1 MDKGQLK
8 MARLVKKSTL
18 LDDVKS
24 GAKYA
29 ADSAADLLTGVEEGA
44 IGLLGL
50 PGEIGNMFSPRSP
63 YEQMMGGAL
72 TSGNLR
78 RLLGGDAQTASPAQY
93 ESMGQAPKYR
103 TGVGETLGAIGEQ
116 VVPTM
121 APVGRVAAIPGLLKR
136 QIGEMVATGGAV
148 DAARTMYPGDPIAE
162 IAAGTAGSLAPEA
175 AKATVRGLL
184 RPSRA
189 EGGVDT
195 MRQNIS
201 QMEGVG
207 VTPTMGMA
215 TDKPSVQAAEG
226 LLRIAPGA
234 RTSMQRADDRFVD
247 EIDEQIRTRVQ
258 DLAPRSKGEDAGRVV
273 YDSIEQ
279 FLGDFK
285 NRSAALF
292 DEIPIDDAT
301 VTPATNTQRFFVAS
315 TTPTKGA
322 EKLSTAL
329 QPSQLKTLAG
339 AFAEDLADGK
349 TIPYSALK
357 QLRTTIGEKI
367 ADSHMLDD
375 MNSGQ
380 YKALYAAISRDMED
394 LARKT
399 DIASAQSETP
409 TSALAS
415 FKRANRF
422 YNAGATRIE
431 SRLDPVMRGRAGG
444 KPPTEDVFQRVK
456 AGVNRGGTNVRAIRR
471 SMKPEDWKAYQSAY
485 LEDISKATAANQS
498 VDATGFDP
506 NVFFRNYNNMSDGA
520 RSAMFGGQDGLQDA
534 LDDLSRVIEK
544 QRRAKEQMANPSRT
558 GETVT
563 SVAGLLGGA
572 GAVGGYAFTADP
584 SYILGLGAYIF
595 GVKNLSRFMTEPK
608 FVKWV
613 AKTPNM
619 KNPEDLRAHAGR
631 LTALYANADDRTKAD
646 VEAFARLVS
655 EQ

>member
-1 MDKGQLK
+1 
-8 MARLVKKSTL
+8 MAKLVDESTF

-29 ADSAADLLTGVEEGA
+29 ADSAVDLLTGVEEGA

-50 PGEIGNMFSPRSP
+50 PGEIANMLSPRSP

-72 TSGNLR
+72 TSGNIR
-78 RLLGGDAQTASPAQY
+78 RLLSGNAQTARPAQY

-162 IAAGTAGSLAPEA
+162 IAAGTAGSFAPEA

-184 RPSRA
+184 RPSKDQ
-189 EGGVDT
+189 GGVDT

-234 RTSMQRADDRFVD
+234 RTSMQRTDDRFVD
-247 EIDEQIRTRVQ
+247 EIDQQIRTRVQ

-273 YDSIEQ
+273 YDSIEG
-279 FLGDFK
+279 FLREFK

-292 DEIPIDDAT
+292 DDIPIDDAT
-301 VTPATNTQRFFVAS
+301 ATPARNTQEFFVRR
-315 TTPTKGA
+315 TTPTEGA
-322 EKLSTAL
+322 ENLSKAL

-339 AFAEDLADGK
+339 AFADDLADGK

-367 ADSHMLDD
+367 TNSYMLDD
-375 MNSGQ
+375 MSTGQ
-380 YKALYAAISRDMED
+380 YKELYAAITRDMED

-399 DIASAQSETP
+399 DIASAKTDTP
-409 TSALAS
+409 TSAMPA

-431 SRLDPVMRGRAGG
+431 SRLDPIMRGRGGG
-444 KPPTEDVFQRVK
+444 KPPTEDVYQRVK

-498 VDATGFDP
+498 VDAIGFDP

-520 RSAMFGGQDGLQDA
+520 RAAMFGGPGGLQDA

-572 GAVGGYAFTADP
+572 GAVGGYALTLDP
-584 SYILGLGAYIF
+584 SYLLGLGSYVF
-595 GVKNLSRFMTEPK
+595 GVKQLSRLMSDPK

-619 KNPEDLRAHAGR
+619 RNPEDLRAHAGR

-646 VEAFARLVS
+646 VQSFARLVTN
-655 EQ
+655 E